1 MSVTLTSERGALVVV
16 FVGIALALAG
26 AVLASLLDEPSLRWL
41 ATGGVLVQ
49 VTGWVRYGRA
59 RRGGERS

>member
-1 MSVTLTSERGALVVV
+1 MSANSTTQRGALVVV

-26 AVLASLLDEPSLRWL
+26 AGLASLLDEPSWRWL

-49 VTGWVRYGRA
+49 VVGWVRYSRA
-59 RRGGERS
+59 QRGGAE

>member
-1 MSVTLTSERGALVVV
+1 MSVNLTSERGALVVV

-26 AVLASLLDEPSLRWL
+26 AGLAAVLDEPSWRWL

-49 VTGWVRYGRA
+49 VVGWVRYSRA
-59 RRGGERS
+59 QRGGAA

>member
-1 MSVTLTSERGALVVV
+1 MSANSTSERGALVVV

-26 AVLASLLDEPSLRWL
+26 AGLASLTGESAWRWL

-49 VTGWVRYGRA
+49 VFGWVLYFRRT
-59 RRGGERS
+59 RGGAR

>member
-1 MSVTLTSERGALVVV
+1 MSTNPTAQRGALVIV

-26 AVLASLLDEPSLRWL
+26 AGLASLLDESSWRWL

-49 VTGWVRYGRA
+49 IVG
-59 RRGGERS
+59 

>member
-1 MSVTLTSERGALVVV
+1 MSVNLTSERGALLVV
-16 FVGIALALAG
+16 FVGIAVTVAG
-26 AVLASLLDEPSLRWL
+26 TVLASLLGEPSWRWL

-49 VTGWVRYGRA
+49 VAGWVRYSHA

>member
-1 MSVTLTSERGALVVV
+1 MSANITSERGALVVV

-26 AVLASLLDEPSLRWL
+26 AGLASLLDEPSWRWL

-49 VTGWVRYGRA
+49 VVGWVRYSRAGRDGA
-59 RRGGERS
+59 A

>member
-1 MSVTLTSERGALVVV
+1 MNLTSERRALVVV

-26 AVLASLLDEPSLRWL
+26 AGLASLLDEPSWRCL

-49 VTGWVRYGRA
+49 VIGWVRYSRA

>member
-26 AVLASLLDEPSLRWL
+26 AGLASLLDEPSWRWL
-41 ATGGVLVQ
+41 ATSGVLVQ
-49 VTGWVRYGRA
+49 VTGWVRYSLA
-59 RRGGERS
+59 LRGGERP